1 MQTKNCIICN
11 STEQGQVFQNVKD
24 LEYKTYQPVNYISCK
39 NCGLIFQHPAPQ
51 NHLLPTFYPRE
62 YRNYLPSKN
71 GFFSTLKSLQFHSLA
86 RKISRY
92 INKNSKILEIGCGSA
107 QLLLAFK
114 QLGYE
119 KLYGSDFTNK
129 AFPDVKEKGIK
140 LKASNIEYSFP
151 FNETNETFD
160 VIIMNNVFEHFL
172 NPVQVIQ
179 NCKNNLSNNGKIILI
194 TPNTKALEFAL
205 FKSYWAGFHAPR
217 HTFLFNDKNIKLLSK
232 NLRFSSVK
240 VEPISDPG
248 QWSIS
253 IQNILQDKNL
263 TKTKLKNGIAWYLTS
278 LSLFFSPITICQNLI
293 GRSTSMMCILE
304 G

>member
-1 MQTKNCIICN
+1 MQNSCIICN
-11 STEQGQVFQNVKD
+11 SIDQGPSFKDIKD
-24 LEYKTYQPVNYISCK
+24 LEYNTYKPVNYISCK
-39 NCGLIFQHPAPQ
+39 NCELISQYPLPQ

-62 YRNYLPSKN
+62 YRNYLSSKN

-92 INKNSKILEIGCGSA
+92 INKNLKILEIGCGST

-129 AFPDVKEKGIK
+129 AFPDVQGKGIQ
-140 LKASNIEYSFP
+140 LKVSNIEDSFP
-151 FNETNETFD
+151 FNEAFD

-172 NPVQVIQ
+172 NPVKIIQ
-179 NCKNNLSNNGKIILI
+179 NCKNNLSNNGKMILI
-194 TPNTKALEFAL
+194 TPNSKALEFSL
-205 FKSYWAGFHAPR
+205 FKNYWAGFHAPR

-232 NLRFSSVK
+232 NLGFSSVK

-263 TKTKLKNGIAWYLTS
+263 TKTKLKNGMAWYLTS

-304 G
+304 S